1 MMFGVPTMYHRL
13 AEDAEAQRDVAE
25 VLSGARLLVSGSA
38 ALPAADHERIARAT
52 GQQIVERYGMTE
64 TLMNT
69 SVRASEERRPGY
81 VGPPLTGVELDLID
95 DDGEPIETSD
105 DEMIG
110 EVRVRGPNLFTEYL
124 NRPDATADAARDGWF
139 FTGDLATRTPDG
151 YIRIVGRRSTD
162 LIKSG
167 GYKIGA
173 GEIEMV
179 LLGHP
184 AVADVAVTGEADPD
198 LGERIIAWVVPASG
212 TSPSEDELANH
223 VAQLL
228 APHKRPRDVRFVDE
242 LPRNEMGKV
251 MKKAL
256 QACVGGDCSLSVG
269 HEHCRFP
276 DCRRPAGGGRKRGRV
291 GVPPSGPRCVR
302 GARQPRRDR
311 PGRGLGDSLQND
323 RAGARARGF
332 AGGCVMGAQAIWD
345 RRRSGARAH
354 LGGSGAAGVR
364 RSAGRGRRA
373 RAASTSGAGAGGSAG
388 RSPASISVHRQ
399 PEGVGA

>member
-1 MMFGVPTMYHRL
+1 VHGLPLFHVHGLILGILGPIRRGGRVEHIGRFSSEGVAQALARDATMMLGVPTMYHRL

-64 TLMNT
+64 TLINT
-69 SVRASEERRPGY
+69 SVRASGERRLGY
-81 VGPPLTGVELDLID
+81 VRPPLTGVELDLID

-124 NRPDATADAARDGWF
+124 NCPDATADAVRDGWF

-179 LLGHP
+179 LLDQVLLDHP
-184 AVADVAVTGEADPD
+184 AVANVAVTGEADPD
-198 LGERIIAWVVPASG
+198 PRRTDYRLGGPRLGQLAFGGRTRQSCCLATGSAQTPA
-212 TSPSEDELANH
+212 
-223 VAQLL
+223 
-228 APHKRPRDVRFVDE
+228 
-242 LPRNEMGKV
+242 
-251 MKKAL
+251 
-256 QACVGGDCSLSVG
+256 
-269 HEHCRFP
+269 
-276 DCRRPAGGGRKRGRV
+276 RRPL
-291 GVPPSGPRCVR
+291 
-302 GARQPRRDR
+302 RR
-311 PGRGLGDSLQND
+311 
-323 RAGARARGF
+323 
-332 AGGCVMGAQAIWD
+332 
-345 RRRSGARAH
+345 
-354 LGGSGAAGVR
+354 
-364 RSAGRGRRA
+364 
-373 RAASTSGAGAGGSAG
+373 
-388 RSPASISVHRQ
+388 
-399 PEGVGA
+399 